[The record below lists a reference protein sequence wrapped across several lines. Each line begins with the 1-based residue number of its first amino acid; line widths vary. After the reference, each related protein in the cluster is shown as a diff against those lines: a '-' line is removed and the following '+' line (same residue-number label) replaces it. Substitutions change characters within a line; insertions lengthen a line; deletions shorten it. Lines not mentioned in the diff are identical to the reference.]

1 MCGLAGVVGE
11 EKHMEQVLS
20 HMCEAQKHRG
30 SDIKKCWCASF
41 VDAQVGLMHTCMRSL
56 DKQHTPPQPFEDVD
70 TGLVLM
76 IDGEIFNGD
85 EVRAQL
91 ENYYSFSTHTLC
103 ELMAKAYDRWGDNCF
118 ERFEGYFAVVI
129 YNRWSEELILAR
141 DRFGVKPLYYATR
154 RGTLFFAS
162 EIKSLFA
169 GGIRPLLSSQR
180 WASYFVYTTYGNPY
194 ETFWEGVHQLPAG
207 YLLHYNGYSLDER
220 RWYEFETRVEGWR
233 GESPEYLADYFKE
246 QLLRSVGYSLT
257 GNMSKGLSL
266 NGGLESALFVS
277 LMKSVGLPRSLKS
290 YLYYRGKLHQS
301 GVLWGAEM
309 LAETPLPMEQVRITK
324 PMLLKELEYLSQ
336 WQEEPIDGVNMLT
349 YSAFF
354 RVMRKRRLSVLSGG
368 WGLTYLLGSDA
379 LPGDRSLTLIP
390 SDVLSPEFSQIAR
403 KPQYQHLFESE
414 NENLRYFDWHYE
426 RIPHLL
432 RTMDKMGMYYGV
444 QVRNAF
450 LNHNLIEIAFALESY
465 HSERLR
471 QAWFSNEV
479 VAPLLPQKIRL
490 APKRVEESRRE
501 FPAEL
506 KHWADDAVHDLRYG
520 QVAAWFDYPRLKQ
533 AWEHPKQGG
542 PFSDPVKM
550 WKLLSLCL
558 QLKSL
563 S

>member
-11 EKHMEQVLS
+11 ERHMEQVLA

-30 SDIKKCWCASF
+30 GDVANCWCASF

-56 DKQHTPPQPFEDVD
+56 DKRYDPPQPFEDVD

-85 EVRAQL
+85 EVRSQL
-91 ENYYSFSTHTLC
+91 ENYYCFTTRSLC
-103 ELMAKAYDRWGDNCF
+103 ELVAKAYDRWGDRCF
-118 ERFEGYFAVVI
+118 ERFEGYFAVAV
-129 YNRWSEELILAR
+129 YNRWSEELVLAR

-207 YLLHYNGYSLDER
+207 FLLHYNGYSLVER

-233 GESPEYLADYFKE
+233 GETPERLAGYFKE
-246 QLLRSVGYSLT
+246 QLLRSVGYSLM
-257 GNMSKGLSL
+257 GEMSKGLSL

-277 LMKSVGLPRSLKS
+277 LMKSAGMPRSLKS

-309 LAETPLPMEQVRITK
+309 LAETSLPMEQVRITK

-336 WQEEPIDGVNMLT
+336 WQEEPIDGINMLT

-354 RVMRKRRLSVLSGG
+354 RVMRKRGLSVLSGG
-368 WGLTYLLGSDA
+368 WGLTHLLEDDL
-379 LPGDRSLTLIP
+379 LPGDRSLTLMP

-403 KPQYQHLFESE
+403 KPEYQRLFESE
-414 NENLRYFDWHYE
+414 SENLRYFDWHYE

-432 RTMDKMGMYYGV
+432 RTVDKMGMYYGV

-450 LNHNLIEIAFALESY
+450 LNHNLIEIAFALERY

-471 QAWFSNEV
+471 RAWFSNKV
-479 VAPLLPQKIRL
+479 VAPLLPERVRL
-490 APKRVEESRRE
+490 APRREEESGRE
-501 FPAEL
+501 FPVEL

-542 PFSDPVKM
+542 PFSDPAKM

-563 S
+563 G